1 MKDKLFK
8 DLIKRFEQQYG
19 CGLVN
24 YSKDGNFLT
33 ITVRDYCNDRK
44 TEFIFKYNKDKDKL
58 ELQTHFTT
66 SGSF

>member
-8 DLIKRFEQQYG
+8 ECIKSFEQQYG

-24 YSKDGNFLT
+24 YSKDENFLT

-44 TEFIFKYNKDKDKL
+44 TEFIFKYIEGEDKL
-58 ELQTHFTT
+58 KLQTHFTT